1 MSKIAKV
8 APAPEDGQQ
17 QEPNAE
23 MTEEQHKRAKHHWS
37 HVRAEVKVGIIGK
50 AMKNKKKIAAALT
63 VKIVIIVVIVIVVTS
78 VVAAVAAYKNQDKL
92 CENGYTSFCPKP
104 EPVANKEASKA
115 FSFGRISVIPPKK
128 DESSARRRLDS
139 LSQIGQIMVDEA
151 KARLRGGKGRRLA
164 IDPNTFAEDSD
175 YKLAS
180 TSFYVSEGLQR
191 Q

>member
-1 MSKIAKV
+1 MSKNVKV

-37 HVRAEVKVGIIGK
+37 HVRAEVKLGIIGK

-78 VVAAVAAYKNQDKL
+78 VVAAGAAYKNQDKL

-104 EPVANKEASKA
+104 EPVANKEASSIL
-115 FSFGRISVIPPKK
+115 FR
-128 DESSARRRLDS
+128 
-139 LSQIGQIMVDEA
+139 VDICHTT
-151 KARLRGGKGRRLA
+151 KKGREFCQAPLTLC
-164 IDPNTFAEDSD
+164 P
-175 YKLAS
+175 KLDK
-180 TSFYVSEGLQR
+180 
-191 Q
+191 